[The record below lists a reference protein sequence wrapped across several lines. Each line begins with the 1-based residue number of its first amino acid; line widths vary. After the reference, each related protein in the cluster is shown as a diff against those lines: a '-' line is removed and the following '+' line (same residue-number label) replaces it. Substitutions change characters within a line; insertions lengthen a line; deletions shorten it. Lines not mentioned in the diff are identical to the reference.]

1 MPIFAQAAASAAGN
15 GFDMKRIILIMSILS
30 MFGLG
35 SCAQDRA
42 FESVS
47 VTGFEAAVSDSTVV
61 LVDVR
66 TAAEHA
72 QGFIPGTVANIDVLG
87 DDFAEKAAK
96 LPSDKTI
103 AIYCRSGN
111 RSKTAARIL
120 VDKGYK
126 VVELASGFNGWVSAG
141 KEVSR

>member
-1 MPIFAQAAASAAGN
+1 MA
-15 GFDMKRIILIMSILS
+15 KRIY
-30 MFGLG
+30 FPDG
-35 SCAQDRA
+35 SHEDFLCPEYPENDMARI
-42 FESVS
+42 
-47 VTGFEAAVSDSTVV
+47 
-61 LVDVR
+61 VR
-66 TAAEHA
+66 ER
-72 QGFIPGTVANIDVLG
+72 LG

-126 VVELASGFNGWVSAG
+126 VVELASGFNGWVAAG